1 MGYLRSLVP
10 VGHFPKYTNKKRGWV
25 IMYFRGLA
33 RILLIE
39 IEGKKNYFSI
49 FRRKRVDIVQIYA
62 KNQGQWLKRLKL
74 KSPSFTFLINQQI
87 ASIILSVRPKIFCK
101 ASIFIIKN
109 QFHISILKGRVLL
122 SKQNKKAP

>member
-1 MGYLRSLVP
+1 
-10 VGHFPKYTNKKRGWV
+10 
-25 IMYFRGLA
+25 MYFRGLA

-62 KNQGQWLKRLKL
+62 KNQGLWLKRLKL
-74 KSPSFTFLINQQI
+74 KSPSFVFLINQQI
-87 ASIILSVRPKIFCK
+87 ASIILSVRPKTFCK
-101 ASIFIIKN
+101 ALIFIIKN